1 MTVRKGFSM
10 KVGLVIDPVGKE
22 VEKENILQ
30 CIDQRRIRSTVTFP
44 GSTTKGEITTEA
56 ALKAFIR
63 SGHEITNHTD
73 SHPGRMMNLN
83 RSMQKEEIEIQHRRL
98 MEMGSKITDDF
109 TINGFRIP
117 LYAFYP
123 EIFELLKPFG
133 YRYDSSLL
141 YSPLLGIPFKPFIS
155 EGVVEIPSLYPDD
168 VSQLDYM
175 LASPEQILNC
185 WKESFKASR
194 EYFVWTIHP
203 YGIGRN
209 SETLNILEWFLDDI
223 SQAGGE
229 FVTLSEMADL
239 IRA

>member
-1 MTVRKGFSM
+1 M

-22 VEKENILQ
+22 VEIENILN
-30 CIDQRRIRSTVTFP
+30 CINQRGIRATVTFP
-44 GSTTKGEITTEA
+44 GSTTKGQITTEA
-56 ALKAFIR
+56 ALKKFILN
-63 SGHEITNHTD
+63 GHEITNHTD

-83 RSMQKEEIEIQHRRL
+83 RSMQKEEIQIQHRRL
-98 MEMGSKITDDF
+98 MELGGKIADDF
-109 TINGFRIP
+109 SINGFRIP

-123 EIFELLKPFG
+123 EIFELLSPFG

-155 EGVVEIPSLYPDD
+155 EGIVEIPSLYPDD

-175 LASPEQILNC
+175 LASSDQILNC
-185 WKESFKASR
+185 WKESLKASR

-209 SETLNILEWFLDDI
+209 KDTLGILERFIDEI
-223 SQAGGE
+223 FQADAL
-229 FVTLSEMADL
+229 FVTLSEIADL
-239 IRA
+239 ISTQNR